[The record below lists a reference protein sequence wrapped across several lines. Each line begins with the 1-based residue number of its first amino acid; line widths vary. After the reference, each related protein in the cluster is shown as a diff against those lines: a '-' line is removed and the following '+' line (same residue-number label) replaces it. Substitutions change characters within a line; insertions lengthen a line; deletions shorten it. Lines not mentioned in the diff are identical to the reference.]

1 MSIKNIVG
9 RRDEVARLDRC
20 MESRSAQ
27 LIIVYGR
34 RRVGKTY
41 LINEYYDYKF
51 AFKLT
56 GAYKRSKVFQLENFA
71 DEMRQKSGKTHPV
84 PSNWREAFRQ
94 LREYLETLPEEE
106 KQVVFIDEMPWLDT
120 PQSEF
125 LPLFEWFWNDWAS
138 TRNNLVFIVCGS
150 ATSWMS
156 ENISGNKGGL
166 FNRQS
171 CRIFLE
177 PFTLHETEAFLGFKG
192 IEWSRYETAECY
204 MIMGGIPY
212 YLNLLD
218 HTLSYTQN
226 IDNLFFK
233 NRGELWDEFDHL
245 YATLF
250 SNSGS
255 HIKIVEALSKKK
267 GGLTRSEIIQKTGLP
282 ANGALSKMLNNLAS
296 SGFIRVVNFYGK
308 KKKDALFQLSD
319 YYTAFYYRY
328 IKDNYGRDEH
338 YWSNA
343 IDNPARR
350 AWSGLT
356 FEQLCRDHISQIKN
370 KLGISG
376 VLSEESVW
384 YTQGN
389 EEMGIPGAQIDLLIE
404 RRDRVINVCEIKF
417 SINEYVIDKEY
428 DMILRNKL
436 EAFRRMTNCK
446 KTLQTTMITTYGVKR
461 GKYSGVIH
469 SQITLDDLFR

>member
-41 LINEYYDYKF
+41 LINEYYNYKF

-177 PFTLHETEAFLGFKG
+177 PFTLHETEAFLRFKG
-192 IEWSRYETAECY
+192 IEWPRYETAECY